1 MISYLEALEIIAGA
15 VTPLD
20 GSERELLSLGRCATT
35 SDVTSR
41 LAVPTF
47 ANSAMDGFALR
58 VADTAGATE
67 TAPLE
72 LPVVGLVAAGDAPA
86 DLAIS
91 GSAVEIMTGAPVPPS
106 CDAIVP
112 VEQVETV
119 QSENGE
125 IAGIR
130 LRKPAQMG
138 RHIRQPGEDFRAGN
152 RVFSGGNLIE
162 PHGIMALAA
171 TGNDRLTARPM
182 PRFAV
187 ITTGSELATAGVPS
201 QQGLIRDANG
211 PYLAAYIEHIGATL
225 CVHETVP
232 DSNAELK
239 KIITESSENA
249 DIVLTTGGVSAGR
262 FDQVP
267 ETVEEIGGEVLFHKV
282 AIKPGKPILFARLP
296 NGSLLFGLPGNP
308 VAVAVGLRF
317 FVVPAMRRLQG
328 LAPER
333 YHMARNLETIQKR
346 SNLRFFG
353 KARATVDAE
362 GRLEVRVLPG
372 QESFRIS
379 PLLESNCWAIVA
391 EGVERVEAGDLIQI
405 APLYPTGF
413 LQ

>member
-1 MISYLEALEIIAGA
+1 MISYPEALEIIAGA
-15 VTPLD
+15 ATSLD
-20 GSERELLSLGRCATT
+20 GSERELRFLDRCVTT
-35 SDVTSR
+35 TDVASR

-58 VADTAGATE
+58 AADTAGASE

-72 LPVVGLVAAGDAPA
+72 LPVAGLIAAGDAPA
-86 DLAIS
+86 DLTVA
-91 GSAVEIMTGAPVPPS
+91 GSAVEIMTGAPVPPA

-125 IAGIR
+125 ITGIR
-130 LRKPAQMG
+130 LREPAQKG
-138 RHIRQPGEDFRAGN
+138 RHIRQAGEDFRAGHTVLGAGN
-152 RVFSGGNLIE
+152 RIE

-171 TGNDRLTARPM
+171 TGNDRLNARPT

-201 QQGLIRDANG
+201 QAGLIRDANG
-211 PYLAAYIEHIGATL
+211 PYLAAFIEHIGATL
-225 CVHETVP
+225 SVNQTVP
-232 DSNAELK
+232 DSKVELK
-239 KIITESSENA
+239 NAIVESGEKA

-262 FDQVP
+262 FDEVP
-267 ETVEEIGGEVLFHKV
+267 KTVAESGGEVLFHKV
-282 AIKPGKPILFARLP
+282 GIKPGKPILFARLK
-296 NGSLLFGLPGNP
+296 NGALLFGLPGNP

-317 FVVPAMRRLQG
+317 FVVPALRMLQG

-333 YHMARNLETIQKR
+333 YHAAHNLETIQKR
-346 SNLRFFG
+346 PNLRFFG
-353 KARATVDAE
+353 KARATVNAD
-362 GRLEVRVLPG
+362 GRLEVCVLPG
-372 QESFRIS
+372 QESFRIG
-379 PLLESNCWAIVA
+379 PLLEANCWAIVA
-391 EGVERVEAGDLIQI
+391 EGAERVEAGEPIQV